1 MKWVSRLCIEAEGKG
16 PVAELGSWMNAA
28 QGKQSAI
35 ARLLGLLSQP
45 QHPYRPTT
53 EVFLDLNVDRVAD
66 NLNLAVEG
74 STRGAENRPS
84 SDAETLD
91 DIEHR
96 VVELIETH
104 KQDAHSI
111 YLEHLHTY
119 DERLTALNFEERF
132 AIIQQAAPESVGE
145 FRAEAALG
153 RDELFSLRRR
163 LYDSEQERDDFRK
176 RHRLV
181 RPARL
186 SSQGKTIL
194 KIGILAVLFVVE
206 VVINGNFLAKSNPQG
221 LLGGA
226 VQAVSF
232 AALNIIASF
241 LCGLVPI
248 RLINRRNFFV
258 KLIGL
263 ASFLLYL
270 AFAIGLNLTLAH
282 LREIPPTVNGDAGQE
297 VMIQLLK
304 APLVLNDIISW
315 VFFGIGL
322 IFSLIAMTDGLL
334 FTDPYFGY
342 GSLEQRCNE
351 ARAQYTE
358 GKAELVERLRDIRDA
373 ASEAMNGAARDLSV
387 RRGEFDSII
396 QARGRLAQRFGEH
409 QNHIERSCR
418 ALLAIYREA
427 NRKARN
433 TSAPS
438 YFAKPYNMDRIVYT
452 GTDGD
457 ETARDQLRQSILET
471 QDILKRQIAAVHE
484 AFDEA
489 VRSYREIDDLI
500 PEGKFAPSAA
510 KKA

>member
-1 MKWVSRLCIEAEGKG
+1 MGA
-16 PVAELGSWMNAA
+16 
-28 QGKQSAI
+28 
-35 ARLLGLLSQP
+35 
-45 QHPYRPTT
+45 
-53 EVFLDLNVDRVAD
+53 
-66 NLNLAVEG
+66 
-74 STRGAENRPS
+74 TRGAENRPS
-84 SDAETLD
+84 TDAETLD

-163 LYDSEQERDDFRK
+163 LYDSEQERDDFRR
-176 RHRLV
+176 RHRLA

-186 SSQGKTIL
+186 SSQGKTLL
-194 KIGILAVLFVVE
+194 KVGILAILFVIE

-241 LCGLVPI
+241 LLGLVPI
-248 RLINRRNFFV
+248 RLINRRNFFF

-263 ASFLLYL
+263 LSFLLYL

-282 LREIPPTVNGDAGQE
+282 LREIPPTVNGDVGQE
-297 VMIQLLK
+297 VMMQLLK

-315 VFFGIGL
+315 VFFGIGF

-342 GSLEQRCNE
+342 ALAGTAMQRGPRPIHRRQGRTGRAAPRNQGRRE
-351 ARAQYTE
+351 RGHERRGAGFIGQARRIRFDHSGAGAPGAT
-358 GKAELVERLRDIRDA
+358 LRRAPKSHRAILPRA
-373 ASEAMNGAARDLSV
+373 ACDLSRSQPQGANHAALQPTSPSLTTWIASSMSEPTGM
-387 RRGEFDSII
+387 RRHEISF
-396 QARGRLAQRFGEH
+396 
-409 QNHIERSCR
+409 
-418 ALLAIYREA
+418 A
-427 NRKARN
+427 NPFSRHR
-433 TSAPS
+433 TS
-438 YFAKPYNMDRIVYT
+438 
-452 GTDGD
+452 
-457 ETARDQLRQSILET
+457 
-471 QDILKRQIAAVHE
+471 
-484 AFDEA
+484 
-489 VRSYREIDDLI
+489 
-500 PEGKFAPSAA
+500 
-510 KKA
+510 

>member
-1 MKWVSRLCIEAEGKG
+1 
-16 PVAELGSWMNAA
+16 MNAA

-35 ARLLGLLSQP
+35 ARLLSLLGQP
-45 QHPYRPTT
+45 QHSYRPST
-53 EVFLDLNVDRVAD
+53 EIFLDLNVDRVAD
-66 NLNLAVEG
+66 NLGLASNG
-74 STRGAENRPS
+74 SDRGAENRPS
-84 SDAETLD
+84 ADAETYD

-132 AIIQQAAPESVGE
+132 AIIQQAAPELVGE

-163 LYDSEQERDDFRK
+163 LYDSEQERDDFRR
-176 RHRLV
+176 RHRLA

-186 SSQGKTIL
+186 SSQGKTLL
-194 KIGILAVLFVVE
+194 KVGILAILFVIE
-206 VVINGNFLAKSNPQG
+206 VIINGNFLAKSNPQG

-248 RLINRRNFFV
+248 RLINRRNFFF

-263 ASFLLYL
+263 LSAIGYL
-270 AFAIGLNLTLAH
+270 AFAIALNLTLAH
-282 LREIPPTVNGDAGQE
+282 LREIPPTVNGDVGQE
-297 VMIQLLK
+297 VMTQLLK
-304 APLVLNDIISW
+304 TPLILNDIISW
-315 VFFGIGL
+315 VFFGIGF
-322 IFSLIAMTDGLL
+322 IFSLVAMTDGLL

-342 GSLEQRCNE
+342 ASLEQRCNE

-358 GKAELVERLRDIRDA
+358 GKAELIERLREIRDA

-396 QARGRLAQRFGEH
+396 QARGRLAQRFAEH

-418 ALLAIYREA
+418 ALLSIYREA
-427 NRKARN
+427 NRKAR
-433 TSAPS
+433 TTPAPA
-438 YFAKPYNMDRIVYT
+438 YFAKPYSMDRIVYV
-452 GTDGD
+452 GTDKD
-457 ETARDQLRQSILET
+457 ETARDQLRQSILQT
-471 QDILKRQIAAVHE
+471 QDILNRQIKAIHE

-500 PEGKFAPSAA
+500 PESKRGPSAVKTA
-510 KKA
+510 

>member
-1 MKWVSRLCIEAEGKG
+1 
-16 PVAELGSWMNAA
+16 MNAA
-28 QGKQSAI
+28 QAKRSAI
-35 ARLLGLLSQP
+35 TRLLSLLGQP
-45 QHPYRPTT
+45 QHSYRPTT
-53 EVFLDLNVDRVAD
+53 EIFLDLNVNRVAD
-66 NLNLAVEG
+66 NLNLAADG
-74 STRGAENRPS
+74 SDRGAENRPS
-84 SDAETLD
+84 ADAETFD
-91 DIEHR
+91 DVEHR
-96 VVELIETH
+96 VVEFIETH

-145 FRAEAALG
+145 FRAEGG
-153 RDELFSLRRR
+153 RPDELFGLLRR
-163 LYDSEQERDDFRK
+163 LYDSEQERDDFRR
-176 RHRLV
+176 RHRIA

-186 SSQGKTIL
+186 SSQGKTLL
-194 KIGILAVLFVVE
+194 KVGILAILFVIE

-241 LCGLVPI
+241 LLGLVPI
-248 RLINRRNFFV
+248 RLINHRNFFS

-263 ASFLLYL
+263 LSGIAYL
-270 AFAIGLNLTLAH
+270 AFAIALNLTLAH
-282 LREIPPTVNGDAGQE
+282 LREVPPTVNGDVGQE
-297 VMIQLLK
+297 VMMQILK
-304 APLVLNDIISW
+304 SPLVLNDIISW

-342 GSLEQRCNE
+342 GSLEARCNE
-351 ARAQYTE
+351 ARIQYTD
-358 GKAELVERLRDIRDA
+358 GKAELIERLREIRDA
-373 ASEAMNGAARDLSV
+373 ASEAMNGAVRDLSV
-387 RRGEFDSII
+387 RRGEFDSIV
-396 QARGRLAQRFGEH
+396 QARGRLAQRFAEH

-427 NRKARN
+427 NRKAR
-433 TSAPS
+433 TTAAPA
-438 YFAKPYNMDRIVYT
+438 YFAKPYTMDRIVYV
-452 GTDGD
+452 GTDRD
-457 ETARDQLRQSILET
+457 ETARDQLRHSILET
-471 QDILKRQIAAVHE
+471 QDILNRQIQAIHQ

-500 PEGKFAPSAA
+500 PESKRGPQTA
-510 KKA
+510 KRA

>member
-1 MKWVSRLCIEAEGKG
+1 
-16 PVAELGSWMNAA
+16 MNAA
-28 QGKQSAI
+28 HVRQSGI
-35 ARLLGLLSQP
+35 ARLLSLLGQP
-45 QHPYRPTT
+45 QHSYRPTT
-53 EVFLDLNVDRVAD
+53 EIFLDLNVNRVAD
-66 NLNLAVEG
+66 NLNLAVNGGE
-74 STRGAENRPS
+74 RGAENRPS
-84 SDAETLD
+84 ADAETFD
-91 DIEHR
+91 DVEHQ
-96 VVELIETH
+96 VVEFVETH

-163 LYDSEQERDDFRK
+163 LYDSEQERDDFRR
-176 RHRLV
+176 RHKLA

-186 SSQGKTIL
+186 SSQGKTLL
-194 KIGILAVLFVVE
+194 KVGILAVLFVIE
-206 VVINGNFLAKSNPQG
+206 VIINGNFLAKSNPQG

-248 RLINRRNFFV
+248 RLVNRRNFFL

-263 ASFLLYL
+263 LSAIAYL

-282 LREIPPTVNGDAGQE
+282 LREIPPAVNGDVGQE

-304 APLVLNDIISW
+304 TPLVLNDILSW
-315 VFFGIGL
+315 VFFGIGF
-322 IFSLIAMTDGLL
+322 IFSLVAMTDGLL

-342 GSLEQRCNE
+342 ASLEQRCNE

-358 GKAELVERLRDIRDA
+358 GKAELIERLREIRDA

-396 QARGRLAQRFGEH
+396 QARGRLAQRFAEH

-427 NRKARN
+427 NRKAR
-433 TSAPS
+433 TTPAPA
-438 YFAKPYNMDRIVYT
+438 YFARPYSMDRIVYV
-452 GTDGD
+452 GTDRD
-457 ETARDQLRQSILET
+457 ETARDQLRQSILEA
-471 QDILKRQIAAVHE
+471 QDILNRQIQAIHE

-500 PEGKFAPSAA
+500 PESKRGPSAA
-510 KKA
+510 KTA

>member
-1 MKWVSRLCIEAEGKG
+1 MT
-16 PVAELGSWMNAA
+16 AA

-35 ARLLGLLSQP
+35 ARLLSLLGQP
-45 QHPYRPTT
+45 QHFYRSST
-53 EVFLDLNVDRVAD
+53 EIFLDLNVNRVAD
-66 NLNLAVEG
+66 SLGLATIG
-74 STRGAENRPS
+74 GDRGAENRPS
-84 SDAETLD
+84 ADAETFD

-96 VVELIETH
+96 VVELVESH

-111 YLEHLHTY
+111 YLEQLHTS

-163 LYDSEQERDDFRK
+163 LYDCEQERDDFRR
-176 RHRLV
+176 RHKLV

-186 SSQGKTIL
+186 SSQGKTLL
-194 KIGILAVLFVVE
+194 KVGTLAILFVIE
-206 VVINGNFLAKSNPQG
+206 VIINGNFLAKSNEQG

-241 LCGLVPI
+241 LLGLVPI
-248 RLINRRNFFV
+248 RLINRRNYFF

-263 ASFLLYL
+263 LSGIGYL

-282 LREIPPTVNGDAGQE
+282 LREIPPSINGDVGHE
-297 VMIQLLK
+297 VMTQLLK
-304 APLVLNDIISW
+304 APLVLHDIISW
-315 VFFGIGL
+315 VFFAIGF

-342 GSLEQRCNE
+342 ASLEERCNE

-358 GKAELVERLRDIRDA
+358 GKAELVERLREIRDA

-396 QARGRLAQRFGEH
+396 QARARLAQRFAEH

-418 ALLAIYREA
+418 ALLSIYREA
-427 NRKARN
+427 NRKAR
-433 TSAPS
+433 TEPAPQ
-438 YFAKPYNMDRIVYT
+438 YFAKPYNMDRIVYV
-452 GTDGD
+452 GADRD
-457 ETARDQLRQSILET
+457 ETARELLRQSILET
-471 QDILKRQIAAVHE
+471 QDILKHQIQAVHE
-484 AFDEA
+484 AFDAA

-500 PEGKFAPSAA
+500 PESRRGPSAA
-510 KKA
+510 KTA

>member
-1 MKWVSRLCIEAEGKG
+1 
-16 PVAELGSWMNAA
+16 MNAA
-28 QGKQSAI
+28 HVRQSGI
-35 ARLLGLLSQP
+35 ARLLSLLGQP
-45 QHPYRPTT
+45 QHSYRPTT
-53 EVFLDLNVDRVAD
+53 EIFLDLNVNRGAD
-66 NLNLAVEG
+66 NLNLAVNGGE
-74 STRGAENRPS
+74 RGAENRPS
-84 SDAETLD
+84 ADAETFD
-91 DIEHR
+91 DVEHQ

-163 LYDSEQERDDFRK
+163 LYDSEQERDDFRR
-176 RHRLV
+176 RHKLA

-186 SSQGKTIL
+186 SSQGKTLL
-194 KIGILAVLFVVE
+194 KVGILAVLFVIE
-206 VVINGNFLAKSNPQG
+206 VIINGNFLAKSNPQG

-248 RLINRRNFFV
+248 RLVNRRNFFL

-263 ASFLLYL
+263 LSAIAYL

-282 LREIPPTVNGDAGQE
+282 LREIPPTVNGDVGQE

-304 APLVLNDIISW
+304 TPLVLNDIISW
-315 VFFGIGL
+315 VFFGIGF
-322 IFSLIAMTDGLL
+322 IFSLVAMTDGLL

-342 GSLEQRCNE
+342 ASLEQRCNE

-358 GKAELVERLRDIRDA
+358 GKAELIERLREIRDA

-396 QARGRLAQRFGEH
+396 QARGRLAQRFAEH

-427 NRKARN
+427 NRKAR
-433 TSAPS
+433 TTPAPA
-438 YFAKPYNMDRIVYT
+438 YFARPYSMDRIVYV
-452 GTDGD
+452 GTDRD
-457 ETARDQLRQSILET
+457 ETARDQLRQSILEA
-471 QDILKRQIAAVHE
+471 QDILNRQIQAIHE

-500 PEGKFAPSAA
+500 PESKRGPSAA
-510 KKA
+510 KTA

>member
-1 MKWVSRLCIEAEGKG
+1 
-16 PVAELGSWMNAA
+16 MNAS
-28 QGKQSAI
+28 QGQRSAI
-35 ARLLGLLSQP
+35 GRLLGLLGQP
-45 QHPYRPTT
+45 PHAYRPST
-53 EVFLDLNVDRVAD
+53 EIFLDLNVNRVAD
-66 NLNLAVEG
+66 NLDLAADG
-74 STRGAENRPS
+74 ADRGAANRPS
-84 SDAETLD
+84 ADAETFD
-91 DIEHR
+91 DIEHQ

-111 YLEHLHTY
+111 YLDHLHTY
-119 DERLTALNFEERF
+119 DERLMALNFDERF

-163 LYDSEQERDDFRK
+163 LYDSESERDDFR
-176 RHRLV
+176 RRNRLA
-181 RPARL
+181 RPARI
-186 SSQGKTIL
+186 SSQGETLL
-194 KIGILAVLFVVE
+194 KIGILAILFVIE

-241 LCGLVPI
+241 LLGLVPI
-248 RLINRRNFFV
+248 RLINRRNFFF

-263 ASFLLYL
+263 LSVIFYL

-282 LREIPPTVNGDAGQE
+282 LREIPPTVNGDVGQE
-297 VMIQLLK
+297 VMTQLLK

-315 VFFGIGL
+315 VFFGIGF
-322 IFSLIAMTDGLL
+322 IFSLIAMTDGLV

-342 GSLEQRCNE
+342 ASLEQRCNE

-358 GKAELVERLRDIRDA
+358 GKAELIERLREIREA
-373 ASEAMNGAARDLSV
+373 ASGAMNGAARDLSV

-396 QARGRLAQRFGEH
+396 QARGRLAQRFAEH
-409 QNHIERSCR
+409 QNHIERAAR
-418 ALLAIYREA
+418 TLLAIYREA
-427 NRKARN
+427 NRKAR
-433 TSAPS
+433 TTPAPS
-438 YFAKPYNMDRIVYT
+438 YFAKPYSMDRIVYV
-452 GTDGD
+452 GTDRD
-457 ETARDQLRQSILET
+457 ETAREQLRQSILET
-471 QDILKRQIAAVHE
+471 QDILNRQIQAIHE

-489 VRSYREIDDLI
+489 ARSYREIDDLI
-500 PEGKFAPSAA
+500 PESKRVPPAA

>member
-1 MKWVSRLCIEAEGKG
+1 
-16 PVAELGSWMNAA
+16 MNAA
-28 QGKQSAI
+28 HVRQSGI
-35 ARLLGLLSQP
+35 ARLLSLLGQP
-45 QHPYRPTT
+45 QHSYRPTT
-53 EVFLDLNVDRVAD
+53 EIFLDLNVNRVAD
-66 NLNLAVEG
+66 SLNLAVNGGE
-74 STRGAENRPS
+74 RGAENRPS
-84 SDAETLD
+84 ADAETLD
-91 DIEHR
+91 DIEHQ

-163 LYDSEQERDDFRK
+163 LYDSEQERDDFRR
-176 RHRLV
+176 RHKLA

-186 SSQGKTIL
+186 SSQGKTLL
-194 KIGILAVLFVVE
+194 KVGILAVLFVIE
-206 VVINGNFLAKSNPQG
+206 VIINGNFLAKSNPQG

-248 RLINRRNFFV
+248 RLVNRRNFFL

-263 ASFLLYL
+263 LSAIAYL

-282 LREIPPTVNGDAGQE
+282 LREIPPAVNGDVGQE

-304 APLVLNDIISW
+304 TPLVLNDIISW
-315 VFFGIGL
+315 VFFGIGF
-322 IFSLIAMTDGLL
+322 IFSLVAMTDGLL

-342 GSLEQRCNE
+342 ASLEQRCNE

-358 GKAELVERLRDIRDA
+358 GKAELIERLREIRDA

-396 QARGRLAQRFGEH
+396 QARGRLAQRFAEH

-427 NRKARN
+427 NRKAR
-433 TSAPS
+433 TTPAPA
-438 YFAKPYNMDRIVYT
+438 YFARPYSMDRIVYV
-452 GTDGD
+452 GTDRD
-457 ETARDQLRQSILET
+457 ETARDQLRQSILEA
-471 QDILKRQIAAVHE
+471 QDILNRQIQAIHE

-500 PEGKFAPSAA
+500 PESKRGPSAA
-510 KKA
+510 KTA

>member
-1 MKWVSRLCIEAEGKG
+1 
-16 PVAELGSWMNAA
+16 MNAA
-28 QGKQSAI
+28 HVRQSGI
-35 ARLLGLLSQP
+35 ARLLSLLGQP
-45 QHPYRPTT
+45 QHSYRPTT
-53 EVFLDLNVDRVAD
+53 EIFLDLNVNRVAD
-66 NLNLAVEG
+66 NLNLAVNGGE
-74 STRGAENRPS
+74 RGAENRPS
-84 SDAETLD
+84 ADAETFD
-91 DIEHR
+91 DVEHQ
-96 VVELIETH
+96 VVEFVETH

-163 LYDSEQERDDFRK
+163 LYDSEQERDDFRR
-176 RHRLV
+176 RHKLA

-186 SSQGKTIL
+186 SSQGKTLL
-194 KIGILAVLFVVE
+194 KVGILAVLFVIE
-206 VVINGNFLAKSNPQG
+206 VIINGNFLAKSNPQG

-248 RLINRRNFFV
+248 RLVNRRNFFL

-263 ASFLLYL
+263 LSAIAYL

-282 LREIPPTVNGDAGQE
+282 LREILPAVNGDVGQE

-304 APLVLNDIISW
+304 TPLVLNDILSW
-315 VFFGIGL
+315 VFFGIGF
-322 IFSLIAMTDGLL
+322 IFSLVAMTDGLL

-342 GSLEQRCNE
+342 ASLEQRCNE

-358 GKAELVERLRDIRDA
+358 GKAELIERLREIRDA

-396 QARGRLAQRFGEH
+396 QARGRLAQRFAEH

-427 NRKARN
+427 NRKAR
-433 TSAPS
+433 TTPAPA
-438 YFAKPYNMDRIVYT
+438 YFARPYSMDRIVYV
-452 GTDGD
+452 GTDRD
-457 ETARDQLRQSILET
+457 ETARDQLRQSILEA
-471 QDILKRQIAAVHE
+471 QDILNRQIQAIHE

-500 PEGKFAPSAA
+500 PESKRGPSAA
-510 KKA
+510 KTA

>member
-1 MKWVSRLCIEAEGKG
+1 MI
-16 PVAELGSWMNAA
+16 AA

-35 ARLLGLLSQP
+35 ARLLSLLGQP
-45 QHPYRPTT
+45 QHSYRPST
-53 EVFLDLNVDRVAD
+53 EIFLDLNVNRVAD
-66 NLNLAVEG
+66 NLHLAIDG
-74 STRGAENRPS
+74 SRRGDENRPTT
-84 SDAETLD
+84 DAETFD
-91 DIEHR
+91 DIEHQ

-111 YLEHLHTY
+111 YLEHLHIY

-163 LYDSEQERDDFRK
+163 LYDSEQERDDFRR
-176 RHRLV
+176 RHRLA

-186 SSQGKTIL
+186 SSQGKTLL
-194 KIGILAVLFVVE
+194 KVGILAVLFVIE
-206 VVINGNFLAKSNPQG
+206 VVVNGNFLAKSNVQG

-241 LCGLVPI
+241 LWGLVPI
-248 RLINRRNFFV
+248 RLINRRNFFL

-263 ASFLLYL
+263 LSGIGYL
-270 AFAIGLNLTLAH
+270 AFAIALNLTLAH
-282 LREIPPTVNGDAGQE
+282 LREMPPTVNGDVGQE
-297 VMIQLLK
+297 VMAQLLN

-342 GSLEQRCNE
+342 ASLEQRCNE

-358 GKAELVERLRDIRDA
+358 GKAELIERLREIRDA

-396 QARGRLAQRFGEH
+396 QARGRLAQRFAEH

-427 NRKARN
+427 NRKAR
-433 TSAPS
+433 TTPAPS
-438 YFAKPYNMDRIVYT
+438 YFAKPYAMDRIVYV
-452 GTDGD
+452 GSDRD

-471 QDILKRQIAAVHE
+471 QDILNRQIQAIHE
-484 AFDEA
+484 AFDQA

-500 PEGKFAPSAA
+500 PESKRGPSAVETA
-510 KKA
+510 

>member
-1 MKWVSRLCIEAEGKG
+1 
-16 PVAELGSWMNAA
+16 MNAA
-28 QGKQSAI
+28 HVRQSGI
-35 ARLLGLLSQP
+35 ARLLSLLGQP
-45 QHPYRPTT
+45 QHSYRPTT
-53 EVFLDLNVDRVAD
+53 EIFLDLNVNRVAD
-66 NLNLAVEG
+66 SLNLAVNGGE
-74 STRGAENRPS
+74 RGAENRPS
-84 SDAETLD
+84 ADAETFD
-91 DIEHR
+91 DVEHQ
-96 VVELIETH
+96 VVEFVETH

-163 LYDSEQERDDFRK
+163 LYDSEQERDDFRR
-176 RHRLV
+176 RHKLA

-186 SSQGKTIL
+186 SSQGKTLL
-194 KIGILAVLFVVE
+194 KVGILAVLFVIE
-206 VVINGNFLAKSNPQG
+206 VIINGNFLAKSNPQG

-248 RLINRRNFFV
+248 RLVNRRNFFL

-263 ASFLLYL
+263 LSAIAYL

-282 LREIPPTVNGDAGQE
+282 LREIPPAVNGDVGQE

-304 APLVLNDIISW
+304 TPLILNDIISW
-315 VFFGIGL
+315 VFFGIGF
-322 IFSLIAMTDGLL
+322 IFSLVAMTDGLL

-342 GSLEQRCNE
+342 ASLEQRCNE

-358 GKAELVERLRDIRDA
+358 GKAELIERLREIRDA

-396 QARGRLAQRFGEH
+396 QARGRLAQRFAEH

-427 NRKARN
+427 NRKAR
-433 TSAPS
+433 TTPAPA
-438 YFAKPYNMDRIVYT
+438 YFARPYSMDRIVYV
-452 GTDGD
+452 GTDRD
-457 ETARDQLRQSILET
+457 ETARDQLRQSILEA
-471 QDILKRQIAAVHE
+471 QDILNRQIQAIHE

-500 PEGKFAPSAA
+500 PESKRGPSAA
-510 KKA
+510 KTA

>member
-1 MKWVSRLCIEAEGKG
+1 MI
-16 PVAELGSWMNAA
+16 AA
-28 QGKQSAI
+28 QGNQSAI
-35 ARLLGLLSQP
+35 ARLLSLLGQP
-45 QHPYRPTT
+45 QHSYRPST
-53 EVFLDLNVDRVAD
+53 EIFLDLNVNRVAD
-66 NLNLAVEG
+66 NLQLAIDG
-74 STRGAENRPS
+74 AKRGAENRPTA
-84 SDAETLD
+84 DAETFD
-91 DIEHR
+91 DIEHQ

-163 LYDSEQERDDFRK
+163 LYDSEQERDDFRR
-176 RHRLV
+176 RHRLA

-186 SSQGKTIL
+186 SSQGKTLL
-194 KIGILAVLFVVE
+194 KIGILAVLFVIE
-206 VVINGNFLAKSNPQG
+206 VVVNGNFLAKSNAQG

-241 LCGLVPI
+241 LWGLVPI
-248 RLINRRNFFV
+248 RLINRRNWFL

-263 ASFLLYL
+263 LSGIGYL
-270 AFAIGLNLTLAH
+270 AFAIALNLTLAH
-282 LREIPPTVNGDAGQE
+282 LREIPPTVNGDVGQE
-297 VMIQLLK
+297 VMALLLK

-342 GSLEQRCNE
+342 ASLEQRCNE

-358 GKAELVERLRDIRDA
+358 GKAELIERLREIRDA

-396 QARGRLAQRFGEH
+396 QARGRLAQRFAEH

-427 NRKARN
+427 NRKAR
-433 TSAPS
+433 TTPAPS
-438 YFAKPYNMDRIVYT
+438 YFAKPYGMDRIVYA

-457 ETARDQLRQSILET
+457 ATARDQLRQSILET
-471 QDILKRQIAAVHE
+471 QDILNRQIQAIHE
-484 AFDEA
+484 AFDQA

-500 PEGKFAPSAA
+500 PESKRGPSAVKTA
-510 KKA
+510 

>member
-1 MKWVSRLCIEAEGKG
+1 
-16 PVAELGSWMNAA
+16 MNAA

-35 ARLLGLLSQP
+35 ARLLGLLGQP
-45 QHPYRPTT
+45 QHSYRPST
-53 EVFLDLNVDRVAD
+53 EIFLDLNVNRVAD
-66 NLNLAVEG
+66 NLNLAAGGAE
-74 STRGAENRPS
+74 RGAENRPS
-84 SDAETLD
+84 AEAETLD
-91 DIEHR
+91 DIEHQ
-96 VVELIETH
+96 VVELIESH
-104 KQDAHSI
+104 KQDSHSI
-111 YLEHLHTY
+111 FLEHLHTY

-145 FRAEAALG
+145 FRAEATLG

-163 LYDSEQERDDFRK
+163 LYDSEQERDDFRR
-176 RHRLV
+176 RHRLN

-186 SSQGKTIL
+186 SSQGKTLL
-194 KIGILAVLFVVE
+194 KVGILAILFVIE
-206 VVINGNFLAKSNPQG
+206 VVINGNFLAKSNLQG

-258 KLIGL
+258 KLVGL
-263 ASFLLYL
+263 LSFIVYL
-270 AFAIGLNLTLAH
+270 GFAIGLNLTLAH
-282 LREIPPTVNGDAGQE
+282 LREMPPTVNGDVGQE
-297 VMIQLLK
+297 VMTVLLK
-304 APLVLNDIISW
+304 TPLILNDVISW

-358 GKAELVERLRDIRDA
+358 GKAELVERLREIRDE

-387 RRGEFDSII
+387 RRGEFDSIV
-396 QARGRLAQRFGEH
+396 QARGRLAQRFAEH

-427 NRKARN
+427 NRKAR
-433 TSAPS
+433 TEPAPG
-438 YFAKPYNMDRIVYT
+438 YFARPYTMDRIVYV
-452 GTDGD
+452 GSDRD
-457 ETARDQLRQSILET
+457 ETARDQLRQSILAT
-471 QDILKRQIAAVHE
+471 QDILNRQIQAIHE

-500 PEGKFAPSAA
+500 PESKRGPSAA
-510 KKA
+510 KTA